1 VVSVLARHR
10 RMEGDDCVSVEV
22 ATCAW
27 CRGTAL
33 WLGVAIAAPAGASGM
48 RGHGSWH
55 GPYPPPNGTGT
66 VIDAMSTAAY
76 GSVLVVG
83 GTGPLANVPLY
94 DITSDANGM
103 YGCTTTPE
111 PTFEG
116 TITCTGPE
124 SDFLNGVPTDEWPAL
139 TTTGHRWQGLASTAT
154 SSGLSGAGHR

>member
-1 VVSVLARHR
+1 VRLVSWDCSVARSGNR
-10 RMEGDDCVSVEV
+10 
-22 ATCAW
+22 
-27 CRGTAL
+27 
-33 WLGVAIAAPAGASGM
+33 APAGASGCVS
-48 RGHGSWH
+48 RFVAWPVPSSEWH
-55 GPYPPPNGTGT
+55 GN

-139 TTTGHRWQGLASTAT
+139 TTTGPPVAGPGVNRYLL
-154 SSGLSGAGHR
+154 GLSGGRASVTR